1 MEILNHEAGS
11 STRRDEIIMNP
22 LDFLNTTNYPSSFLE
37 GTFGDKFYSQSVEPA
52 KLGTGP
58 KPPLGQVA
66 KNWNPLKAFTPKMLA
81 TGPTPAASKFLGSN
95 IAYGLPFAYAGG
107 ADLLQDRLEKQGLT
121 GEGGIYDV
129 SGGWGPEAAGA
140 DVEYDFDN
148 IYNDDNEPGT
158 IDVSDP
164 RFNQAG
170 IGIISGLNKLFGP
183 KIASYLKN
191 KAITKGVPV
200 GTRRNI
206 IKDRIA
212 TQKGIAQIAM
222 QKKIQAAEAAAAANA
237 ANAAKKE
244 GYTGTRSYDPTQGGG
259 GHYSGRGGSGSGP
272 QSGSGYGP
280 WKAHG
285 GLIDL
290 YRYGGFI

>member
-1 MEILNHEAGS
+1 
-11 STRRDEIIMNP
+11 MNP

-191 KAITKGVPV
+191 KAITKGV
-200 GTRRNI
+200 
-206 IKDRIA
+206 
-212 TQKGIAQIAM
+212 QKIRGP
-222 QKKIQAAEAAAAANA
+222 KTKP
-237 ANAAKKE
+237 
-244 GYTGTRSYDPTQGGG
+244 PTKTPTPSPWHPGMGGNGGG
-259 GHYSGRGGSGSGP
+259 GGLGKGVSPTGSDVEGTP
-272 QSGSGYGP
+272 FNM
-280 WKAHG
+280 G
-285 GLIDL
+285 GLARLL
-290 YRYGGFI
+290 YYGGLV